1 MKKTDLFKLTFVCA
15 IYLLGSMW
23 NSTYAQ
29 EKKTGTT
36 PSNTKVGA
44 AGTVAPGAVETTKVK
59 NSDNNGMLT
68 EAEMQA
74 ERSNPNSKVSRAVVK
89 AKENDAA
96 RKEKLAQQQ
105 LLQNQKKSESPIK
118 GSAQMVANQPAQQ
131 TVADQPKNTGAAK
144 TTAPGMD
151 KLTADFKTQVSKI
164 VAGATSYDAAKKQ
177 IFQVY
182 DKTVESV
189 DAQNNRPFNGDTQFS
204 EEKVE
209 SFKAGLMSNIESA
222 LQNLQVKL
230 ANSKN

>member
-59 NSDNNGMLT
+59 NSDNNGLIS

-74 ERSNPNSKVSRAVVK
+74 EKNNPNSKVTRAAVK
-89 AKENDAA
+89 AKEDDAA

-105 LLQNQKKSESPIK
+105 LLQNQKKGEYPTK
-118 GSAQMVANQPAQQ
+118 GSAQMTAGQNAQPVAE
-131 TVADQPKNTGAAK
+131 QPKNTEAAK

-151 KLTADFKTQVSKI
+151 KLTADFKSQVSKI
-164 VAGATSYDAAKKQ
+164 VASATSYDAAKKQ
-177 IFQVY
+177 IFQAY
-182 DKTVESV
+182 DKTVETV
-189 DAQNNRPFNGDTQFS
+189 DAQNLNKPFNGDTQFS
-204 EEKVE
+204 AEKVE
-209 SFKAGLMSNIESA
+209 NFKAGLMSNIESQ